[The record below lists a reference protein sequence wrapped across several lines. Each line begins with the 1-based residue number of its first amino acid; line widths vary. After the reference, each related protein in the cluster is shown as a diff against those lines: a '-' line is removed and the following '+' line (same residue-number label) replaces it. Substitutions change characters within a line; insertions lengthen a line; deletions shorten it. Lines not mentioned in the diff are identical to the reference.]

1 MSSAPSEIIFKSEQ
15 GSVKSLE
22 DTNTPFVNTN
32 ANTATITDFV
42 EADNITPL
50 FLQLMCTIRIQSM
63 VYSVPVKVLPTCLG
77 NYKYCHTHACHYAC
91 V

>member
-1 MSSAPSEIIFKSEQ
+1 MDEDSDDEISSAPSEIIFKSEQ
-15 GSVKSLE
+15 GSVESLE
-22 DTNTPFVNTN
+22 ETNTPFVNTN
-32 ANTATITDFV
+32 ANTTTDNTNFV
-42 EADNITPL
+42 EADDITPL

-77 NYKYCHTHACHYAC
+77 NTH